1 MKHISLLF
9 TALLFSV
16 FAMADIPA
24 GYAIYGD
31 VPSGYTDLKSSVTI
45 GDWGGGYNGSQTS
58 YIDYIGKGLG
68 DNVGAGNYLHL
79 SFRSAQILKL
89 TTTFRVHIV
98 MKKAVDSENNVQF
111 SLCRDGWNSNRA
123 GKTIPYTR
131 LSNAYQE
138 IVLSNSELTEDEWG
152 SIRTGDETTFNA
164 GDGKHFMRF
173 CAVNDEVIHISQIY
187 IENVFTPFQQSA
199 NLGILCVKNL
209 PLYDESS
216 DNVPNLSNGVKERI
230 HFYVVSVGQD
240 TYFRQVAVSGS
251 FDGGFNDNNRLITWK
266 STPSFNKGIN
276 RAVMTSTDAYSDY
289 SVAEKNGLW
298 GIGDN
303 VACYVSAR
311 AKMWGHSLLSSERL
325 DFRGTYV
332 CTPTGDQTAPT
343 ATAVARY
350 DGANYTVT
358 FTASDNS
365 GELFYYVVNETRG
378 TKQISFVP
386 SFVLSGAS
394 EGDIFTCYAVD
405 FNGNMSAP
413 FHVAAMNCD
422 NCFLVQ

>member
-9 TALLFSV
+9 TALLFSA
-16 FAMADIPA
+16 FAMADVPA

-31 VPSGYTDLKSSVTI
+31 VPSGYTDLTSNVSL
-45 GDWGGGYNGSQTS
+45 GDWGGGYDGFTTDHIK
-58 YIDYIGKGLG
+58 YTGKGLG
-68 DNVGAGNYLHL
+68 DNVGEGNYLRL
-79 SFRSAQILKL
+79 SFSAAQVLQLETSYKI
-89 TTTFRVHIV
+89 HIV
-98 MKKAVDSENNVQF
+98 IKKGESSANNVQF
-111 SLCRDGWNSNRA
+111 SFCRSWNSNRA
-123 GKTIPYTR
+123 GKTIPAAS
-131 LSNAYQE
+131 LSTDYQE
-138 IVLSNSELTEDEWG
+138 IVLSNSDLTESTYG
-152 SIRTGDETTFNA
+152 AVRSGAETPFNA
-164 GDGKHFMRF
+164 GEHFMRF

-209 PLYDESS
+209 PLYDHAGSHM
-216 DNVPNLSNGVKERI
+216 PNIGNGERKHI
-230 HFYVVSVGQD
+230 NFYVVSVNQD
-240 TYFRQVAVSGS
+240 TYYRQVAIDGT
-251 FDGGFNDNNRLITWK
+251 FDGNNNYDNQLLTWT
-266 STPSFNKGIN
+266 SAPSANKEIY
-276 RAVMTSTDAYSDY
+276 RAAKTDTEAYSDY
-289 SVAEKNGLW
+289 SVANLNGLW

-303 VACYVSAR
+303 VACYVSAC
-311 AKMWGHSLLSSERL
+311 AKMWGHSHLYSALL

-350 DGANYTVT
+350 NGANYTVT

-365 GELFYYVVNETRG
+365 GELFYYVVNETRS
-378 TKQISFVP
+378 TKQISFIP

-394 EGDIFTCYAVD
+394 EGDVFTCYAVD

-413 FHVAAMNCD
+413 FRVAAMNCD

>member
-24 GYAIYGD
+24 GYVLYGD

-45 GDWGGGYNGSQTS
+45 GDWGGGHNGSQTS
-58 YIDYIGKGLG
+58 YIDYTGKGLG
-68 DNVGAGNYLHL
+68 GYVGDGNYLHL
-79 SFRSAQILKL
+79 SFSSAQILKL

-111 SLCRDGWNSNRA
+111 SLCRDSWNSNRA
-123 GKTIPYTR
+123 GKTIPYTN

-138 IVLSNSELTEDEWG
+138 IVLSNSELTEDVFG
-152 SIRTGDETTFNA
+152 SIRTGDETTFAA
-164 GDGKHFMRF
+164 GHVMRF
-173 CAVNDEVIHISQIY
+173 CAVSDEVIHISQIY
-187 IENVFTPFQQSA
+187 IENVFAPFQQSA

-209 PLYDESS
+209 PLYDETGTHM
-216 DNVPNLSNGVKERI
+216 PNTGNGVKERI

-240 TYFRQVAVSGS
+240 TYYRQVAASGT
-251 FDGGFNDNNRLITWK
+251 FDGSNNYDNQLLTWT
-266 STPSFNKGIN
+266 STPSANKEIY
-276 RAVMTSTDAYSDY
+276 RAAKTNTEAYSDY
-289 SVAEKNGLW
+289 SVANINGLW

-303 VACYVSAR
+303 VACYVSAC
-311 AKMWGHSLLSSERL
+311 AKMWGHSHLYSELL

-332 CTPTGDQTAPT
+332 CTPNGDKTAPT
-343 ATAVARY
+343 AAAAAHF
-350 DGANYTVT
+350 DGAKYTVT

-365 GELFYYVVNETRG
+365 GEMFYYVINETQS
-378 TKQISFVP
+378 TKQISFVS
-386 SFVLSGAS
+386 SFVLNGAE
-394 EGDIFTCYAVD
+394 EGDILSCYAVD

-413 FHVAAMNCD
+413 HRIAAMNCD
-422 NCFLVQ
+422 NCFLYNP

>member
-45 GDWGGGYNGSQTS
+45 GAWGDGYNGFQTS
-58 YIDYIGKGLG
+58 YIDYTGKGLG
-68 DNVGAGNYLHL
+68 GDVGAGNYLSL
-79 SFRSAQILKL
+79 SFSSAQILKL

-98 MKKAVDSENNVQF
+98 MKKAMDSENNVQF

-123 GKTIPYTR
+123 GKTIPYTS

-138 IVLSNSELTEDEWG
+138 IVLSNSDLTESTFG
-152 SIRTGDETTFNA
+152 SVRSGAETTFNA
-164 GDGKHFMRF
+164 GKHFMRF

-187 IENVFTPFQQSA
+187 IENVFTPFAQSK
-199 NLGILCVKNL
+199 NLGILRVKEL
-209 PLYDESS
+209 PLYVESNTFEPTGS
-216 DNVPNLSNGVKERI
+216 SVDDVDL
-230 HFYVVSVGQD
+230 YVVSIGQNVYARLQSTGNAFD
-240 TYFRQVAVSGS
+240 SGFMDNYQV
-251 FDGGFNDNNRLITWK
+251 RTW
-266 STPSFNKGIN
+266 
-276 RAVMTSTDAYSDY
+276 TSAHTGCQTGNASSKTNSDAMFTM
-289 SVAEKNGLW
+289 VNGLF

-303 VACYVSAR
+303 ADCYISTR
-311 AKMWGHSLLSSERL
+311 AKLWGQNGIRCSEQL
-325 DFRGTYV
+325 AFHGTYV
-332 CTPTGDQTAPT
+332 CTPTGDETAPT

-350 DGANYTVT
+350 NGANYTVT

-365 GELFYYVVNETRG
+365 GEVFYYVENTTQS

-386 SFVLSGAS
+386 SFVLDGAN
-394 EGDIFTCYAVD
+394 EGDIITCYAVD
-405 FNGNMSAP
+405 FDGNMSAP
-413 FHVAAMNCD
+413 FRVAAMNCD

>member
-31 VPSGYTDLKSSVTI
+31 VPSGYTDLKSNVSI
-45 GDWGGGYNGSQTS
+45 GDWGGGYDGSSGHIVYT
-58 YIDYIGKGLG
+58 GKGLG
-68 DNVGAGNYLHL
+68 ADVGGGNCLIL
-79 SFRSAQILKL
+79 SFSAAQVLQLESSYKI
-89 TTTFRVHIV
+89 HIV
-98 MKKAVDSENNVQF
+98 IKKGASSENNVQF
-111 SLCRDGWNSNRA
+111 SLCRNGWGSTRA
-123 GKTIPYTR
+123 GKTIPAAS
-131 LSNAYQE
+131 LSTDYQE
-138 IVLSNSELTEDEWG
+138 IVLAGSDLTESTWGG
-152 SIRTGDETTFNA
+152 SIRTGEETTFPANEI
-164 GDGKHFMRF
+164 MRF

-216 DNVPNLSNGVKERI
+216 DNVPNLGNGVKERI
-230 HFYVVSVGQD
+230 NFYVVSVGQD
-240 TYFRQVAVSGS
+240 TYFRQTTVSGS
-251 FDGGFNDNNRLITWK
+251 FDGGFNDNNRLITWT
-266 STPSFNKGIN
+266 STPTFNKGIN
-276 RAVMTSTDAYSDY
+276 RAVMTITEAYSDY

-303 VACYVSAR
+303 VACFVSAR

-350 DGANYTVT
+350 NGANYTVT

-365 GELFYYVVNETRG
+365 GEMFYYVVNETRS

-394 EGDIFTCYAVD
+394 EGDVFTCYAVD

-413 FHVAAMNCD
+413 FRVAAMNCD

>member
-1 MKHISLLF
+1 MKNISLLF

-31 VPSGYTDLKSSVTI
+31 VPSGYTDLTSNVSL
-45 GDWGGGYNGSQTS
+45 GDWGGGYDGFTTDHIK
-58 YIDYIGKGLG
+58 YTGKGL
-68 DNVGAGNYLHL
+68 DVNVGGGKYLRL
-79 SFRSAQILKL
+79 SFKAAQVLQLESSYKI
-89 TTTFRVHIV
+89 HIV
-98 MKKAVDSENNVQF
+98 IKKGESSENNVQF
-111 SLCRDGWNSNRA
+111 CFCRNWGSNRA
-123 GKTIPYTR
+123 GKTIPAAS
-131 LSNAYQE
+131 LSTDYKE
-138 IVLSNSELTEDEWG
+138 IVLSNSDLTESTFG
-152 SIRTGDETTFNA
+152 SVRSGAETPFNA
-164 GDGKHFMRF
+164 GEEFMHF

-216 DNVPNLSNGVKERI
+216 DNVPNLSNGVQERI

-251 FDGGFNDNNRLITWK
+251 FDGGFIDNNRLITWK

-311 AKMWGHSLLSSERL
+311 AKMWGHSLLLSSERL

-350 DGANYTVT
+350 NGANYTVT

-365 GELFYYVVNETRG
+365 GELFYYVVNETRS

-386 SFVLSGAS
+386 SFVLDGAN
-394 EGDIFTCYAVD
+394 EGDIITCYAVD
-405 FNGNMSAP
+405 FDGNMSAP
-413 FHVAAMNCD
+413 FRVAAMNCD

>member
-1 MKHISLLF
+1 MKNISLLF

-24 GYAIYGD
+24 GYVLYGD

-58 YIDYIGKGLG
+58 YIDYTGKGLG
-68 DNVGAGNYLHL
+68 GNVGAGNCLHL
-79 SFRSAQILKL
+79 SFSSAQILKL

-123 GKTIPYTR
+123 GKTIPYTS

-138 IVLSNSELTEDEWG
+138 IVLSNSELTESAWG
-152 SIRTGDETTFNA
+152 SIRTGDETPFA
-164 GDGKHFMRF
+164 AEQVMRF

-199 NLGILCVKNL
+199 NLGILRAKSL
-209 PLYDESS
+209 SLYNESS
-216 DNVPNLSNGVKERI
+216 GFVPTGDAVDNLDL
-230 HFYVVSVGQD
+230 YVVSVNQD
-240 TYFRQVAVSGS
+240 VYAILRSTGHS
-251 FDGGFNDNNRLITWK
+251 FDSGFMDNYQVRTW
-266 STPSFNKGIN
+266 
-276 RAVMTSTDAYSDY
+276 TSAHTVCQTGNASSKTNSDAMFTM
-289 SVAEKNGLW
+289 VNGLF

-303 VACYVSAR
+303 ADCYISTR
-311 AKMWGHSLLSSERL
+311 AKLWGQNGIRCSEQL
-325 DFRGTYV
+325 AFHGTYV
-332 CTPTGDQTAPT
+332 CTPTGDETAPT

-350 DGANYTVT
+350 NGANYTVT

-365 GELFYYVVNETRG
+365 GELFYYVVNETRS

-413 FHVAAMNCD
+413 FRVAAMNCD

>member
-1 MKHISLLF
+1 MKNISLLF

-58 YIDYIGKGLG
+58 YIDYTGKGLG
-68 DNVGAGNYLHL
+68 GNVGDGNYLHL

-131 LSNAYQE
+131 LSTDYQE
-138 IVLSNSELTEDEWG
+138 IVLSNSDLTESAWG
-152 SIRTGDETTFNA
+152 AVRSGTETTFNA
-164 GDGKHFMRF
+164 GEHFMHF
-173 CAVNDEVIHISQIY
+173 CAVNGEVIHISQIY

-209 PLYDESS
+209 PLYDEVGSHM
-216 DNVPNLSNGVKERI
+216 PNTGNGERKHI
-230 HFYVVSVGQD
+230 NFYVVSVNQD
-240 TYFRQVAVSGS
+240 TYYRQVAIDGR
-251 FDGGFNDNNRLITWK
+251 FDGSNNYDNQLLTWT
-266 STPSFNKGIN
+266 SMPSAIKEIY
-276 RAVMTSTDAYSDY
+276 RAAKTDTEAYSDY
-289 SVAEKNGLW
+289 SVANIDGLW

-303 VACYVSAR
+303 VACYVSAC
-311 AKMWGHSLLSSERL
+311 AKMWGHSHLYSELLN
-325 DFRGTYV
+325 FRGTYV
-332 CTPTGDQTAPT
+332 CTPTGDMTAPT

-365 GELFYYVVNETRG
+365 GELFYYVVNETRS

-413 FHVAAMNCD
+413 FRVAAMNCD

>member
-1 MKHISLLF
+1 MKNISLLF

-31 VPSGYTDLKSSVTI
+31 VPSGYTDLTSNVSL
-45 GDWGGGYNGSQTS
+45 GDWGGGYDVSTTDHIK
-58 YIDYIGKGLG
+58 YTGKGLG
-68 DNVGAGNYLHL
+68 AHVGYGNYLRL
-79 SFRSAQILKL
+79 SFRAVQVLQLESSYKI
-89 TTTFRVHIV
+89 HIV
-98 MKKAVDSENNVQF
+98 IKKEASSANDVQF
-111 SLCRDGWNSNRA
+111 SFCRNWDSNRA
-123 GKTIPYTR
+123 GKTIPSAS
-131 LSNAYQE
+131 LSTDYQE
-138 IVLSNSELTEDEWG
+138 IVLPNSDLKESTFG
-152 SIRTGDETTFNA
+152 SVRSGAETTFNA
-164 GDGKHFMRF
+164 GEHFMHF

-199 NLGILCVKNL
+199 NLGILRAKSL
-209 PLYDESS
+209 SLYNESS
-216 DNVPNLSNGVKERI
+216 GFVPTGDAVDNLDL
-230 HFYVVSVGQD
+230 YVVSVNQD
-240 TYFRQVAVSGS
+240 VYAILRSTGHS
-251 FDGGFNDNNRLITWK
+251 FDAGFMDNYQLRTW
-266 STPSFNKGIN
+266 
-276 RAVMTSTDAYSDY
+276 TSAHTEAQTAGSASSKTDTE
-289 SVAEKNGLW
+289 VLFIKPNGLF
-298 GIGDN
+298 GIGNNADCFVN
-303 VACYVSAR
+303 TR
-311 AKMWGHSLLSSERL
+311 AKVWGQAGIRCTEQIP
-325 DFRGTYV
+325 FKGTYV

-350 DGANYTVT
+350 NGVNYTVT

-365 GELFYYVVNETRG
+365 GELFYYVVNETRS

-413 FHVAAMNCD
+413 FRVAAMNCD

>member
-1 MKHISLLF
+1 MKHISFLF
-9 TALLFSV
+9 VALLFSA
-16 FAMADIPA
+16 FAVADIPA

-31 VPSGYTDLKSSVTI
+31 VPSGYTDLTSNVSL
-45 GDWGGGYNGSQTS
+45 GDWGGGYDVSTTDHIK
-58 YIDYIGKGLG
+58 YTGKGLG
-68 DNVGAGNYLHL
+68 AHVGYGNYLRL
-79 SFRSAQILKL
+79 SFSAAQVLQLESSYKI
-89 TTTFRVHIV
+89 HIV
-98 MKKAVDSENNVQF
+98 IKKGASSANDVQF
-111 SLCRDGWNSNRA
+111 SFCRNWDSNRA
-123 GKTIPYTR
+123 GKTIPSAS
-131 LSNAYQE
+131 LSTDYQE
-138 IVLSNSELTEDEWG
+138 IVLSNSDLTESTFG
-152 SIRTGDETTFNA
+152 SVRSGAETTFNA
-164 GDGKHFMRF
+164 GEHFMRF

-216 DNVPNLSNGVKERI
+216 DNVPNLSNGVQERI

-251 FDGGFNDNNRLITWK
+251 FDGVFNDNNRLITWQ

-303 VACYVSAR
+303 VACYLSAR

-325 DFRGTYV
+325 DFHGTYV

-350 DGANYTVT
+350 NGANYTVT

-365 GELFYYVVNETRG
+365 GEMFYYVVNETQS

-386 SFVLSGAS
+386 SFVLNGAS
-394 EGDIFTCYAVD
+394 DGDILICYAVD

-413 FHVAAMNCD
+413 RRIAAMNCD
-422 NCFLVQ
+422 NCFLYNP